1 MPWRG
6 EEAEDALV
14 RLQAMLRSGN
24 AESDAFCVSRA
35 SLPRQSLGAT
45 FDAVL
50 ALAREYEFDRALE
63 LLQQVQSDSTDTAL
77 Q

>member
-1 MPWRG
+1 
-6 EEAEDALV
+6 
-14 RLQAMLRSGN
+14 MLRSGN

-63 LLQQVQSDSTDTAL
+63 LLQQVQQVQPDSTDTAL